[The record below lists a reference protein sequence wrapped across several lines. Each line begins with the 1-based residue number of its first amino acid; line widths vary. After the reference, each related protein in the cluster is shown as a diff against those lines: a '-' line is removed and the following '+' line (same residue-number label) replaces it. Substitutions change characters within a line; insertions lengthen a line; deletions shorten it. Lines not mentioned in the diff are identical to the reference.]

1 MIDDE
6 SIPTPSA
13 TKTSAALGRPEVV
26 RHFDTIHDALP
37 GVAFLP
43 IVTSKAVTTQP
54 LCGHFQEDHVR
65 LLATVMAL
73 KVSLPAVAHAQ
84 AERMSDKDVKALM
97 DTIHDRRDRFEDA
110 LDGEF
115 KHSVLQNNVLTCAIG
130 IVRTMP
136 PARRSPPSCARDPP
150 SSGTCGSRGPA

>member
-1 MIDDE
+1 M
-6 SIPTPSA
+6 
-13 TKTSAALGRPEVV
+13 
-26 RHFDTIHDALP
+26 
-37 GVAFLP
+37 
-43 IVTSKAVTTQP
+43 
-54 LCGHFQEDHVR
+54 R

-110 LDGEF
+110 LEGEF
-115 KHSVLQNNVLTCAIG
+115 KHSVLQNNVLTM
-130 IVRTMP
+130 RDLY
-136 PARRSPPSCARDPP
+136 RSDYAASQRPPPSCARDPP

>member
-26 RHFDTIHDALP
+26 RHFDTIHDVLP

-43 IVTSKAVTTQP
+43 IVTSRAVKTQP
-54 LCGHFQEDHVR
+54 PGGHSQEDHVR

-84 AERMSDKDVKALM
+84 AERMSDKDVKAPM
-97 DTIHDRRDRFEDA
+97 DTIHDRRVGDMR
-110 LDGEF
+110 
-115 KHSVLQNNVLTCAIG
+115 KSH
-130 IVRTMP
+130 
-136 PARRSPPSCARDPP
+136 
-150 SSGTCGSRGPA
+150 